1 MKLFFALFISIL
13 YLTANSQTNVDFYPS
28 KTNKLIDKKQ
38 KVVINPKSAQ
48 HFLTRDLPDFLPAVN
63 VEIKNITN
71 AEQMEEIA
79 KKLLLLKDLEV
90 LTINNCDL
98 LFVYLEFSNLT
109 KLKRIAVINNNDFA
123 NNDLVLSLR
132 NNKLLEELTLSGN
145 EETNIPDSIFV
156 LNNLKK
162 FTILNE
168 DIKNKKTNTYT
179 STLTYS
185 VNTGDVHSISFT
197 QIGFNEP
204 LSNELISTQASPTN
218 LAFNNKII
226 NPVISGININ
236 DSIYYLSSS
245 IDNYVEYQSGSTLYF
260 PKNSFLTKEG
270 TEYKGPVKAFY
281 REFRNPLEQVLSGI
295 PMTNQENGQENI
307 FVSAGMYELWAYSEN
322 NEQLT
327 LKPDK
332 KITINFV
339 PTSDTGIYK
348 FYSLDTS
355 TGNWASSQ
363 KNIDLTKAF
372 NQTAFNSTDF
382 NKFIKLRDEYLRSA
396 PDYTKFEDRF
406 DNPSYIGKF
415 HVKNYNFK
423 KDSNKYNIKDFA
435 SHKKYKNYIRSKYKF
450 YSVKFTKQGDL
461 LFRYKTKSGQDF
473 GYGQSIRMLDGRQL
487 KYAGTLS
494 KEDFKKLYYKKNIS
508 DVRLE
513 DKGSFLLLYIKT
525 RQGILELPLNIVE
538 YNEKTKEYDQ
548 KTKLERNIA
557 RHFSHRVKTDTRI
570 YNKKNKRGSN
580 MRQYDRIKGVE
591 KKLADKLA
599 YDKIHDELNEIEKK
613 LSFTRFVTI
622 ADSIKQRMMFSNGTR
637 IENTFNKSLDTI
649 VAKANTVLI
658 NSNLGFNN
666 IDSYIHK
673 GEVLDLYVQYNMPE
687 TKSKVKTDFTTTIIK
702 GINTSINNF
711 NHMEDET
718 ITSRYIKNRDFI
730 LLRLDPEGYMQ
741 TDYFTPKEISTNS
754 VSLILNN
761 KVYIKNKKSNEIA
774 KLLGL

>member
-1 MKLFFALFISIL
+1 MKLFFTLFISIL
-13 YLTANSQTNVDFYPS
+13 YLTTNSQTNIDFYPS

-38 KVVINPKSAQ
+38 KVVINPKSAL
-48 HFLTRDLPDFLPAVN
+48 HFLTRDLSDFLPAVN

-71 AEQMEEIA
+71 TEQMEEIA
-79 KKLLLLKDLEV
+79 KKLLLLKELEV

-204 LSNELISTQASPTN
+204 LSNELLSTQASPTN

-270 TEYKGPVKAFY
+270 KEYKGPVKAFY

-339 PTSDTGIYK
+339 PTTDTGVYK

-461 LFRYKTKSGQDF
+461 LFRYKTKSGQDY

-513 DKGSFLLLYIKT
+513 DKGSYLLLYMKT
-525 RQGILELPLNIVE
+525 R
-538 YNEKTKEYDQ
+538 
-548 KTKLERNIA
+548 
-557 RHFSHRVKTDTRI
+557 
-570 YNKKNKRGSN
+570 
-580 MRQYDRIKGVE
+580 
-591 KKLADKLA
+591 
-599 YDKIHDELNEIEKK
+599 
-613 LSFTRFVTI
+613 
-622 ADSIKQRMMFSNGTR
+622 
-637 IENTFNKSLDTI
+637 
-649 VAKANTVLI
+649 
-658 NSNLGFNN
+658 
-666 IDSYIHK
+666 
-673 GEVLDLYVQYNMPE
+673 
-687 TKSKVKTDFTTTIIK
+687 
-702 GINTSINNF
+702 
-711 NHMEDET
+711 
-718 ITSRYIKNRDFI
+718 
-730 LLRLDPEGYMQ
+730 
-741 TDYFTPKEISTNS
+741 
-754 VSLILNN
+754 
-761 KVYIKNKKSNEIA
+761 
-774 KLLGL
+774 